1 MATDP
6 AQPLSPSDRARA
18 AEAGVTRWLTGRM
31 PPTPAD
37 ELRDLADVVADLG
50 ADPGARTGARA
61 EAGADVAAGMGAD
74 AGAWDR
80 YGDHGQVAALEARLA
95 DLLGKPA
102 VAAFPSGVMAQQSM
116 LRVWCDARGSRRVA
130 IPALSHLLSSEDDG
144 PRLLHGFRFEHLT
157 HGPSVPGVDDLA
169 AIPGPL
175 GAALLELPLRDAG
188 FLLPSWDDLVAFSQ
202 ACRERGVPL
211 HLDGA
216 RIWESA
222 PALGHSPAQ
231 IADLADSVYVSFY
244 KGLGG
249 LAGAALAGPVDQIAE
264 ARRWRT
270 RMGGTLFTLMP
281 YAVAAL
287 RGLDREL
294 PRMAEYHER
303 AVTIAAGLQAN
314 GIRVSPSPP
323 HTTAFRIH
331 VERDVDD
338 VNERRVTTM
347 EREQVALTPRW
358 AASEVPG
365 WSWTE
370 FGVGPATMTWE
381 VEEIVDTLVRVFGR

>member
-50 ADPGARTGARA
+50 AGTGS
-61 EAGADVAAGMGAD
+61 GVGAD

-80 YGDHGQVAALEARLA
+80 YGDHGPVAALEARLA

-102 VAAFPSGVMAQQSM
+102 VAVFPSGIMAQQSM
-116 LRVWCDARGSRRVA
+116 LRVWCDTRGSRRVA
-130 IPALSHLLSSEDDG
+130 IPALSHLLRSEDDG

-157 HGPSVPGVDDLA
+157 DGPSVPGVDDLA
-169 AIPGPL
+169 AIPGRL

-188 FLLPSWDDLVAFSQ
+188 FLLPRWDDLVAFSQ
-202 ACRERGVPL
+202 ACRDRGVPP

-216 RIWESA
+216 RSWESA
-222 PALGHSPAQ
+222 PRLPPPPAQ
-231 IADLADSVYVSFY
+231 IAALADSVYVSFY

-249 LAGAALAGPVDQIAE
+249 LAGAALAGPVDEIAE

-270 RMGGTLFTLMP
+270 RMGGTLFTLLP

-287 RGLDREL
+287 RGLEQEL

-303 AVTIAAGLQAN
+303 AVTIAAGLQAH

-331 VERDVDD
+331 VERDVEDCTQRRLRAMED
-338 VNERRVTTM
+338 ER
-347 EREQVALTPRW
+347 VALTPRW

-370 FGVGPATMTWE
+370 FGVGPASMAWE
-381 VEEIVDTLVRVFGR
+381 VEEIIDTLVRVFGR